1 MSAMFYEMTLK
12 GKGQFVAIIMKLMY
26 YVENRL
32 GLSLGMLKSTI
43 RNSLEWV
50 LLWHIVSLGKFIVV
64 VAVVI
69 MTYIVGFSM
78 SYDNELMFNRTYHLV
93 FLLQDNN
100 SEFDASWSAH
110 CYRGNVY
117 LSI

>member
-43 RNSLEWV
+43 RNSLE
-50 LLWHIVSLGKFIVV
+50 
-64 VAVVI
+64 
-69 MTYIVGFSM
+69 
-78 SYDNELMFNRTYHLV
+78 
-93 FLLQDNN
+93 
-100 SEFDASWSAH
+100 
-110 CYRGNVY
+110 
-117 LSI
+117 